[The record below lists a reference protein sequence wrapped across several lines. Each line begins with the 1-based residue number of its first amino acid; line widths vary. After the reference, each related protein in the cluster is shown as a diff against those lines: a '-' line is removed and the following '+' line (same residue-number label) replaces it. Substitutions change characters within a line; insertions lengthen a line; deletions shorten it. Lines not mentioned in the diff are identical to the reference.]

1 MEAHA
6 KCSMQVLLAIVQLH
20 LILGNSLDACK
31 RLRSI
36 ENIKHRP
43 AVVALLVNLYTHAG
57 DIDAAVQVLDDA
69 VAYAKD
75 NEVEKLGTNLSSI

>member
-1 MEAHA
+1 MEIHA
-6 KCSMQVLLAIVQLH
+6 QCSMQVSLAIVQLH
-20 LILGNSLDACK
+20 LILGNSLEACQ

-36 ENIKHRP
+36 DNIKHRP

-75 NEVEKLGTNLSSI
+75 NEVVKMSGFW